1 MRGIILAAG
10 RGSRMK
16 HLTSERPKCMVKLR
30 GKPLIEWQLEALRAA
45 GINDIA
51 IVTGYRHEL
60 LSSYKLTK
68 FHNARWTET
77 NMVASL
83 ACADKWLRSEPSI
96 VSYSDI
102 FYESSAVTS
111 LIDCPGSLAVT
122 YDPNWLS
129 IWEKRF
135 EDPLSDAETFS
146 LNSSNQ
152 IIEIG
157 NKPKT
162 AKEVQGHL
170 QKVGGK
176 LIFSGQVSR
185 LMLGEVE
192 ELWDWIAIAEYPSRK
207 AMRSMIMD
215 KDYRKSEEHRSA
227 GLAGQ
232 LNIETKPHQ

>member
-1 MRGIILAAG
+1 MEV
-10 RGSRMK
+10 K
-16 HLTSERPKCMVKLR
+16 NKLR
-30 GKPLIEWQLEALRAA
+30 PNAKQMAGFLLGDTKTTIHMVNLLKFKDKAEYKDGRQTDLTGEEA
-45 GINDIA
+45 
-51 IVTGYRHEL
+51 Y
-60 LSSYKLTK
+60 
-68 FHNARWTET
+68 
-77 NMVASL
+77 
-83 ACADKWLRSEPSI
+83 
-96 VSYSDI
+96 
-102 FYESSAVTS
+102 
-111 LIDCPGSLAVT
+111 
-122 YDPNWLS
+122 
-129 IWEKRF
+129 
-135 EDPLSDAETFS
+135 
-146 LNSSNQ
+146 Q
-152 IIEIG
+152 IY
-157 NKPKT
+157 

>member
-1 MRGIILAAG
+1 
-10 RGSRMK
+10 MK
-16 HLTSERPKCMVKLR
+16 VENKLR
-30 GKPLIEWQLEALRAA
+30 PNAKQMAGFLLGDTKTTIHMVNLLKFKGKAEYEDGRQTDLTGQEAYQR
-45 GINDIA
+45 
-51 IVTGYRHEL
+51 Y
-60 LSSYKLTK
+60 
-68 FHNARWTET
+68 
-77 NMVASL
+77 
-83 ACADKWLRSEPSI
+83 
-96 VSYSDI
+96 
-102 FYESSAVTS
+102 
-111 LIDCPGSLAVT
+111 
-122 YDPNWLS
+122 
-129 IWEKRF
+129 
-135 EDPLSDAETFS
+135 
-146 LNSSNQ
+146 
-152 IIEIG
+152 
-157 NKPKT
+157 